1 MWHIVCYQQKSHGK
15 TKKPANS
22 GLHRDHVLEGLGDT
36 SVCIPLLLPVVHV
49 SAEKYL
55 AALLA
60 KWMSNWPQVGQT
72 PLLTDAPT
80 FTRDSLGSP
89 WVWGSLLCGFS
100 KVALPSKPVQGVA
113 GPPNW
118 RSS

>member
-55 AALLA
+55 EYSQ
-60 KWMSNWPQVGQT
+60 KNTVRGT
-72 PLLTDAPT
+72 
-80 FTRDSLGSP
+80 
-89 WVWGSLLCGFS
+89 WVAQWLSVCLWF
-100 KVALPSKPVQGVA
+100 
-113 GPPNW
+113 
-118 RSS
+118 RS